1 MNAIKVVGKA
11 LTQASKEYGVPV
23 ASLKRRVDGLV
34 DVDARPGPSTV
45 LTREEED
52 KLC

>member
-34 DVDARPGPSTV
+34 DVDAV